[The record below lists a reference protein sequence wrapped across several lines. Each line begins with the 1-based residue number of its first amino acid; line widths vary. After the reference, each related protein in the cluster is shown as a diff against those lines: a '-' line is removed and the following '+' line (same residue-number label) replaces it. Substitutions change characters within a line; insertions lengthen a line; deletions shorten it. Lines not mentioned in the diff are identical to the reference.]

1 MEELIKINEDEKGEV
16 TVNGRDL
23 HKFLEVKTKYIDWI
37 NRMIEYG
44 FIKNID
50 FTEFNELSQKKEGSR
65 IVERDIKNHNLNI
78 SMAKEIAMLQKNEK
92 GKQIRLYFIEID
104 KRYNDPMYQLAKSLK
119 YANRL
124 IESKNKEIQNLTFE
138 NEQKQKTIEEQKPK
152 VNFYDTVTE
161 SEDVFDFKKVAK
173 IINVKGLGRNNLIA
187 LLREQKILDYSNT
200 PYQKYVNL
208 GYFKVVEREY
218 NDYFGNSRVSTKTVV
233 FQKGIDFILR
243 LLKRLGYLGDD
254 K

>member
-92 GKQIRLYFIEID
+92 GKQIRLYFIEIE

-119 YANRL
+119 YANKL